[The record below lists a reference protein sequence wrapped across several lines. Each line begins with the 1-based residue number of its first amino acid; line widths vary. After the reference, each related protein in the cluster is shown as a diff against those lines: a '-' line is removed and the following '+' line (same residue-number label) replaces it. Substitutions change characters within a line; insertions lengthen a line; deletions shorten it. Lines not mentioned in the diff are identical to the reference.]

1 MKYLATILTT
11 FFFAFATSALLEVD
25 FFSKNPVRYTLVV
38 ILIIIQVVVGFFYCK
53 TLFLKKQVMAPVKE
67 FIPIKKNHVE
77 KCCCIHCRFFR
88 NQSKDNR
95 TAYEKLDAEIK
106 EQIIHFFKTEKNN
119 SIARIANQFKISISL
134 ANTVVEHY
142 LKSIK
147 PSVKYNRSRHT

>member
-1 MKYLATILTT
+1 
-11 FFFAFATSALLEVD
+11 
-25 FFSKNPVRYTLVV
+25 
-38 ILIIIQVVVGFFYCK
+38 
-53 TLFLKKQVMAPVKE
+53 MAPVKE

-95 TAYEKLDAEIK
+95 TTYEKLDAEIK

-119 SIARIANQFKISISL
+119 SIARISNQFKISISL

-147 PSVKYNRSRHT
+147 PRTVDYCRQVAIK